1 MGGGGAG
8 KMAKGVTAAQA
19 WSPTQ
24 RWKEKKNQLLKGT
37 PFFWHG
43 HANTHT
49 PTGENKTERGKKSEN
64 SLYCINSVHS
74 LDLKQAVTGSEL
86 FTEGCS

>member
-8 KMAKGVTAAQA
+8 KMAKGVTATQA

-24 RWKEKKNQLLKGT
+24 RWKEKKKKLLKGA
-37 PFFWHG
+37 PFFGHG

-49 PTGENKTERGKKSEN
+49 PTGENKTEKGKKR
-64 SLYCINSVHS
+64 H
-74 LDLKQAVTGSEL
+74 
-86 FTEGCS
+86 